1 MHSVIGEAQFLAL
14 AVQPEQAQT
23 CSEGPSDP
31 PTKRQKSAMEM
42 MFADTFSNGSTDE
55 ANSSVSPLRIVKKEV
70 SMYQEEDLV
79 ALDSIPLIWWKLNEC
94 KYPYLSRLARRIL
107 VIQATS
113 VCSERVFSTAG
124 DVVTAKRSRLSAEN
138 INSIIFVN
146 KNHHLISHIDALL
159 M

>member
-1 MHSVIGEAQFLAL
+1 MKCWKFNVLYFLLRYTDQDLEETLNIASFVDPRFKTLAHLSPVEQQGVVHSVIGEAQFLAL

-79 ALDSIPLIWWKLNEC
+79 ALDSNPLILWKLNEC
-94 KYPYLSRLARRIL
+94 KYLYI
-107 VIQATS
+107 
-113 VCSERVFSTAG
+113 
-124 DVVTAKRSRLSAEN
+124 
-138 INSIIFVN
+138 
-146 KNHHLISHIDALL
+146 
-159 M
+159 